1 MFRGPGSLSGVGLET
16 FTGWEVPTPHQSH
29 LNGITLPQNYIIQ
42 NGIPKH
48 RFITSIM
55 KLMKFNVSFNNVVK
69 FIFRPLSAP
78 YVAVYRKVNVNYAV
92 YWVYQMNMTAC

>member
-1 MFRGPGSLSGVGLET
+1 MFGTSLDQVFRGPGSLSGVGLET

-78 YVAVYRKVNVNYAV
+78 YVIKEIIFLPHAFF
-92 YWVYQMNMTAC
+92 